1 VALIKLGE
9 ATRTVLGLVGERQD
23 ERELAKGICEACV
36 GTLDV
41 DGAVVSLLTASVARE
56 TLWATDATAELLEH
70 LQFSLNEGACME
82 AATTGNPVLVA
93 DLQHCTEV
101 ARWPMFAAAVAER
114 TPVRALFAL
123 PLQWG
128 AVNLGVL
135 DLYRV
140 QPGALNA
147 EQRRDA
153 LGVAD
158 AAALLMLDAHT
169 APSAPGPGSGLDQAN
184 EEWLDAAASGNA
196 QVHQATG
203 MVLVQLGVS
212 ATVALA
218 RMRGHAFAE
227 RRLLVDVARDVV
239 ARRLR
244 FTDDMR

>member
-1 VALIKLGE
+1 VIKLGE
-9 ATRTVLGLVGERQD
+9 ATRTVLGLVGERHD
-23 ERELAKGICEACV
+23 ERKLAKGICEACV

-41 DGAVVSLLTASVARE
+41 DGAVISLLTASVARE

-93 DLQHCTEV
+93 DLQHSTEV
-101 ARWPMFAAAVAER
+101 ARWPMFAASVAER

-135 DLYRV
+135 DLYRLE
-140 QPGALNA
+140 PGALNA

-169 APSAPGPGSGLDQAN
+169 APPGAGPGLGPDDGHG
-184 EEWLDAAASGNA
+184 EWLDTAASSNA

-218 RMRGHAFAE
+218 RLRGHAFAE

-244 FTDDMR
+244 FTDDMG